1 MLVSMSSIQSS
12 IASYPVYILP
22 IVYIFPSMY
31 IYLPSVYIQTIL
43 FLNDSVII
51 ALYCNS
57 TGHFTVLLI
66 IFIII
71 MIVLL
76 FLKLVYGFI
85 IVLLL

>member
-1 MLVSMSSIQSS
+1 MLVPMSSIQSS

-31 IYLPSVYIQTIL
+31 TYLPSVYIQTIL

-57 TGHFTVLLI
+57 TGHFTVLLNYFYNNYDCFAVFKI
-66 IFIII
+66 
-71 MIVLL
+71 
-76 FLKLVYGFI
+76 GSRFI

>member
-1 MLVSMSSIQSS
+1 MSSIQSS
-12 IASYPVYILP
+12 IASYPVHILP
-22 IVYIFPSMY
+22 IVYIFPSMH

-51 ALYCNS
+51 ALLQTPQVTSLYFC
-57 TGHFTVLLI
+57 I

-76 FLKLVYGFI
+76 FLRVYIFI